1 MSRYAEFEDY
11 ISSHST
17 DMYGFPGP
25 SSEPSDYCPAVRFP
39 ILVTGRGRR
48 TSRPARRR
56 TTLRPSPVPGYFCC
70 DDLECYNS
78 GIPVSFENP
87 TSRQFRDAVKDDLLH
102 NPYSHL
108 RSCSVYGSNPF
119 DSPSRNRAFSQ
130 SMPLSSVQ
138 FQPFYDFLGD
148 DPYSHLSNVHRRAS
162 EIFTARCLSQR
173 SEVLVGDVYGFYS
186 NLYGSPYSPYA
197 GESSR
202 GRDVYGDPWNSYPR
216 GNQTQNYF
224 HNEDDLYDEDKI
236 YDEAGS
242 SFPVGFAEYGF
253 EDSF

>member
-17 DMYGFPGP
+17 DMYGFLGP
-25 SSEPSDYCPAVRFP
+25 FSEPSDYYPAVRFP

-56 TTLRPSPVPGYFCC
+56 TTLRPNPVPGYFCC
-70 DDLECYNS
+70 DNLECYNS

-102 NPYSHL
+102 NPYSPS
-108 RSCSVYGSNPF
+108 RSCSVCGSDPF
-119 DSPSRNRAFSQ
+119 DSPSRTRAFSQ
-130 SMPLSSVQ
+130 SMLLSSSQ
-138 FQPFYDFLGD
+138 FHPSYDFLGD
-148 DPYSHLSNVHRRAS
+148 DPYSHLSNVHRRTS
-162 EIFTARCLSQR
+162 EILTARRLSQR
-173 SEVLVGDVYGFYS
+173 PEVLVGDGFYS
-186 NLYGSPYSPYA
+186 NPYSPYD
-197 GESSR
+197 GDSRR

-216 GNQTQNYF
+216 SNQSQNYF
-224 HNEDDLYDEDKI
+224 HNEDGLYDEDKI
-236 YDEAGS
+236 YDKAGR

-253 EDSF
+253 DDSF